1 MIERIDYGHDC
12 WGASEAYYD
21 TVDIPSGMT
30 IEQQEEFAEELRRRY
45 PESRFVVRDLEKERQ
60 AKKEKEELELRN
72 RELKELARLKAK
84 YE

>member
-12 WGASEAYYD
+12 WGAPETYYD
-21 TVDIPSGMT
+21 IVDIPSGMT

-45 PESRFVVRDLEKERQ
+45 PESNFVVRDLEKERQ
-60 AKKEKEELELRN
+60 IKKEKEELELRN